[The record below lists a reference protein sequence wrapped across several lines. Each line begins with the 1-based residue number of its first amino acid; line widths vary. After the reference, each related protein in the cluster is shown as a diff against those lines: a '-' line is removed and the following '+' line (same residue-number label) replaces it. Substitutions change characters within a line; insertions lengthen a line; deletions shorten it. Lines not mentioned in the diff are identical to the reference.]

1 MLIWITSAA
10 DNMPAWVQILI
21 LSAGVVVNF
30 GIACLALWPHLPR
43 RQKIAIFLRSA
54 QQISMYG
61 DWYLVVNNL
70 GPKDISEVSV
80 FDYSNRS
87 QLFDALSV
95 YYPSPPS
102 GPEPLELWEQSYIQ
116 SGGSAEI
123 DLGTLDDAETKIS
136 ERALNEERDFKLKV
150 EYSPVGDSRRT
161 VELRLSVRP
170 LASEIKRR
178 YI

>member
-1 MLIWITSAA
+1 MLLWITGSVQ
-10 DNMPAWVQILI
+10 DMPAWVQVLI

-70 GPKDISEVSV
+70 GPRDISEVRV
-80 FDYSNRS
+80 LDYSNRS

-95 YYPSPPS
+95 YSPNPRS
-102 GPEPLELWEQSYIQ
+102 GPEPLELWEQSYIE

-123 DLGTLDDAETKIS
+123 NLGTLNDDEGSVS
-136 ERALNEERDFKLKV
+136 ERALRDERGFKLKV
-150 EYSPVGDSRRT
+150 QYAPIGYSKRT

-170 LASEIKRR
+170 LASEIRRR

>member
-1 MLIWITSAA
+1 MVLWITGSL
-10 DNMPAWVQILI
+10 DDMPAWVHILI

-43 RQKIAIFLRSA
+43 RQKIAVFLRSS

-70 GPKDISEVSV
+70 GPRDISEVRV
-80 FDYSNRS
+80 LDYSNQS

-95 YYPSPPS
+95 YSPNPPS
-102 GPEPLELWEQSYIQ
+102 GPEPLELWEQNYIQ

-123 DLGTLDDAETKIS
+123 NLGTLDDDESKIS
-136 ERALNEERDFKLKV
+136 DRALTE
-150 EYSPVGDSRRT
+150 
-161 VELRLSVRP
+161 
-170 LASEIKRR
+170 
-178 YI
+178 